1 MRYIKMIL
9 LTLFVVVG
17 VLFGITTLRD
27 AASGRS
33 VGPKI
38 QCDSE
43 LLEVSVSDDTEA
55 LLAGVT
61 ASDAQDGDL
70 TDKIRIQGVSKLI
83 TDDTA
88 KVSYIVF
95 DSHGNAAT
103 VSRML
108 RYTDYSRPRFYVE
121 TPLVFSENETI
132 TILNRIRAED
142 VLDGDLTDSIRI
154 SALSATSDPD
164 IQSVAVQV
172 TNSMGDTTRLD
183 LPVIIHSGLVGRPE
197 VELSD
202 YLVYLDEG
210 DSFKAEKYLVRVE
223 TPDGTGDTDEVQI
236 TGKVDMSTPGT
247 YYVYYRYPYG
257 VSTGVAVLTV
267 VVG

>member
-1 MRYIKMIL
+1 MRYIKTIL
-9 LTLFVVVG
+9 LALFVVVG
-17 VLFGITTLRD
+17 ILFGITTLRD
-27 AASGRS
+27 AASGKL
-33 VGPKI
+33 VGPEI
-38 QCDSE
+38 RCDSD
-43 LLEVSVSDDTEA
+43 LLEVSVTDGNEA

-70 TDKIRIQGVSKLI
+70 TDAIRIQGVSKLI

-103 VSRML
+103 VSRKL
-108 RYTDYSRPRFYVE
+108 RYTDYSRPRFRVE

-132 TILNRIRAED
+132 TILSRIHAED

-183 LPVIIHSGLVGRPE
+183 LPVIIHSGLVVRPE
-197 VELSD
+197 VKLSD
-202 YLVYLDEG
+202 YLIYLKEG
-210 DSFKAEKYLVRVE
+210 DSFKGERYLLRVD
-223 TPDGTGDTDEVQI
+223 TPEGIGDIDEVHI
-236 TGKVDMSTPGT
+236 TGKVDTSTPGT

-257 VSTGVAVLTV
+257 ISTGVAVLTV

>member
-1 MRYIKMIL
+1 MRYIKTIL
-9 LTLFVVVG
+9 LALFLVVS
-17 VLFGITTLRD
+17 VLFGITTLGN
-27 AASGRS
+27 ATSGKT
-33 VGPKI
+33 VGPQI
-38 QCDSE
+38 RCDSD
-43 LLEVSVSDDTEA
+43 LLEISVSDSTEA

-61 ASDAQDGDL
+61 ASDEQDGDL

-95 DSHGNAAT
+95 DSHGNSAS

-108 RYTDYSRPRFYVE
+108 RYTDYSRPRFSVE
-121 TPLVFSENETI
+121 SPLVFSENETI
-132 TILNRIRAED
+132 SILSRIRAQD
-142 VLDGDLTDSIRI
+142 VLDGDLTNSVRI
-154 SALSATSDPD
+154 SSLSATSDPD
-164 IQSVAVQV
+164 VQSVAVQV
-172 TNSMGDTTRLD
+172 TNSMGDTTRLE
-183 LPVIIHSGLVGRPE
+183 LPVIIHSGVVARPE

-202 YLVYLDEG
+202 YLIYLDEG
-210 DSFKAEKYLVRVE
+210 DTFRAEKYLVRVDI
-223 TPDGTGDTDEVQI
+223 PAGPGDISQVQI
-236 TGKVDMSTPGT
+236 SGKVDTSTPGT